1 MSWDE
6 AFAGDPQEVA
16 GRFTAWVQA
25 AAALSRNLAAEQHRA
40 PRFRQTLDTFISSA
54 TRLAS
59 RTQAT
64 AEDPAVWAR
73 VFADVPGNA
82 PASGPPLEA
91 APPAPGASPGGNGH
105 AGQVSDGNDDAAGPA
120 TAPGLS
126 ADAEDDLPVA
136 CRNADDLRRLAAAYM
151 LSSVTEPGP
160 ARGTQVT
167 VVHDHGRTVLLHDPA
182 RGTMASGYRLAP
194 GEVPA
199 YLAAYLRYPQL
210 PPRCLADLAR
220 EGHASPGI
228 LTLACARETAA
239 RHGLEVRVRRVAGRS
254 YITFCEPGV
263 TGLPVLSYPA
273 GAGNAFH
280 GPSAIPV
287 AVINSYLFTYRRSVP
302 ANIFAPPGAAPRDW
316 ARRVTQLTPH
326 MVDEG
331 GYFIRAARDHL
342 TAALAAARN
351 GNAEEAARLLS
362 QAESATPPLTP
373 SPERDAELT
382 AVIAQ
387 HTARYGHTEDPA
399 SYMARAVPALLDASD
414 REWEW
419 VRSYISAHPEV
430 RESPAPGDT
439 TAPASRPDEDRE
451 GYIATSR
458 RAATAFENGDFEQ
471 ALTLLDQAELLYPA
485 SAAAVARARDKVC
498 ARMQQPGTG
507 DAGTSQQQP
516 SASQHT
522 VTPVASPGEPDEAG
536 TVSTA
541 GETTPVTGPEQHRA
555 AGPPEGTQ
563 PLTAH
568 TGWAGDLRP
577 ERLLYAD
584 GTPLVIRGQGDDN
597 DQVLPAT
604 AAGTVPAPADSDYGP
619 GRLQVVRW
627 DDGQH
632 AIIHPALAS
641 PAGIDPHAGLSDRDR
656 ARWEAFDLA
665 EAWPTATAGL
675 SPRLV
680 DVGDYLEVERGPRNR
695 TTDRR
700 EVQWMRPGRG
710 ALAGGLEFKVA
721 GVMSPLFYPPNS
733 LVPVCI
739 PNEHPSLA
747 AAVHAALAGA
757 PDPAATEDP
766 VPDLSPTAGDDNT
779 ATPDTARATT
789 RPAQAAPAPPAG
801 NRPEAAAT
809 PGTGPRPAPGE
820 TAGAGVPELAS
831 SPPTNSDL
839 AAELRR
845 LPGFAR
851 WLSLTGTP
859 PAAGDLDAQRPGA
872 GSSAVCDARGIEIT
886 VSGPDFTRHG
896 LVTWPQAASW
906 IDKGVTP
913 ARLGLVVIA
922 DRLSTFCRTHRDQ
935 LIAAGTSDPD
945 AAAAEL
951 GQIRD
956 TAAAMI
962 VDAAL
967 RSRGAAKPV
976 PPAGPDD
983 PAWYTAVMITRPDR
997 TAGKAENAAL
1007 ERLTRLRTAI
1017 REPQPAT
1024 AAEIRAAIRRWTR
1037 HGGLPD
1043 LVRALD
1049 NPAAMRGWISEQA
1062 SRRGE
1067 GQYDS
1072 SGECW
1077 YGSSPDGL
1085 ITDRNGDDRAPVL
1098 IRWEEIPAWIQ
1109 PGITSSQRDRLLAAD
1124 DAATAIARRRLTA
1137 AVHPNVGL
1145 TTPDEEEDKQADERL
1160 TEAVDAVWAAITASP
1175 PPSPADLEN
1184 ACHVYRDTG
1193 PVQPALFD
1201 DPRQDSTPTQD
1212 STRAADSRQPRPA
1225 PPRPAVP
1232 AATAGAPPA
1241 EDATRP
1247 DPPARPGT
1255 GTRHTPSPT
1264 PAGQQQPGADRPEQD
1279 TAAKDQAAKPSDAA
1293 PARASGTPEQNP
1305 AAAAVS
1311 APAGPAHADDPEPPQ
1326 TPATNSDLAIAL
1338 HSMSDQELTSF
1349 LTLGKTPDGHGSLT
1363 DRRKGLPDA
1372 GAAQM
1377 LNFDHAGVRITVSSR
1392 RFRRHGQISWRQVA
1406 SWIDTGLTPARLG
1419 IIVGASHLG
1428 TFTNAR
1434 RDQLIAAGKDNIDA
1448 AITELRRISDDAIEA
1463 ALSAALAARDADAP
1477 VPPASRGKPAYR
1489 TTAMLTRPD
1498 PAATAEENA
1507 ALTRIA
1513 ELESAIR
1520 GAQPCTPAD
1529 IKGTIRWWIGDDL
1542 PEYARALASP
1552 ESMRAWISRQAS
1564 GPASRPG
1571 QGSYDSALGRYYSAF
1586 PEGLRTHKGSDTR
1599 VTPYILWEEIPAW
1612 IQPGLPAS
1620 LRDRLAAA
1628 EPRPA
1633 PGRKRTTPARPPD
1646 GAADPASQADDPL
1659 PRPLREA
1666 IDAAWAAIDAAPPP
1680 SPADLDHARTP
1691 YRGTGAAQ
1699 QPQPGSPA
1707 KTGKPGPVTPAPRPR
1722 TEPSPARPPRHA
1734 GPAADR
1740 QDELPAAASSPA
1752 GPPPRHDKPAPAIT
1766 SSRTRPSRAPET
1778 TALPQP
1784 ATTPDPLTDDD
1795 IFLGISRLPAFV
1807 IGDLFHAIDTGQPL
1821 ESVSRQLAPY
1831 SGERAAGEPD
1841 PGAREAV
1848 TAEPAGL
1855 RIQVDPAGSRRTGLI
1870 TWRQVDDL
1878 LRPGTTP
1885 ARRQIVTQAWQVRV
1899 GFMAANA
1906 SFRAV
1911 GEGRLAAAAEDE
1923 LRAQAAAAVTAILAA
1938 AHPSAG
1944 GQAPQTA
1951 DEDATVERIADLA
1964 AALPSEPPRSRT
1976 PAGQVT
1982 TGDIIG
1988 HPGYR
1993 FQPFRVA
2000 APPRHTDAAVE
2011 ITGRLTEP
2019 TGTEPAGPITLT
2031 LPRAGRPG
2039 PVVSV
2044 IPAPARSLRPLFPGH
2059 DAAADTG
2066 QPADTRPDRAP
2077 AETAG
2082 APSDAVPAPDA
2093 ETPSQPAARTPNP
2106 QPGGDNATSSR
2117 LNCTIRIT
2125 CFSRTQRRTASA
2137 DSSPGP
2143 GAPRDSRPAGHRPRL
2158 PPQPRGGPAGR
2169 RGLTDGRA

>member
-1 MSWDE
+1 
-6 AFAGDPQEVA
+6 
-16 GRFTAWVQA
+16 
-25 AAALSRNLAAEQHRA
+25 
-40 PRFRQTLDTFISSA
+40 
-54 TRLAS
+54 
-59 RTQAT
+59 
-64 AEDPAVWAR
+64 
-73 VFADVPGNA
+73 
-82 PASGPPLEA
+82 
-91 APPAPGASPGGNGH
+91 
-105 AGQVSDGNDDAAGPA
+105 
-120 TAPGLS
+120 
-126 ADAEDDLPVA
+126 
-136 CRNADDLRRLAAAYM
+136 
-151 LSSVTEPGP
+151 
-160 ARGTQVT
+160 
-167 VVHDHGRTVLLHDPA
+167 
-182 RGTMASGYRLAP
+182 
-194 GEVPA
+194 
-199 YLAAYLRYPQL
+199 
-210 PPRCLADLAR
+210 
-220 EGHASPGI
+220 
-228 LTLACARETAA
+228 
-239 RHGLEVRVRRVAGRS
+239 
-254 YITFCEPGV
+254 
-263 TGLPVLSYPA
+263 
-273 GAGNAFH
+273 
-280 GPSAIPV
+280 
-287 AVINSYLFTYRRSVP
+287 
-302 ANIFAPPGAAPRDW
+302 
-316 ARRVTQLTPH
+316 
-326 MVDEG
+326 
-331 GYFIRAARDHL
+331 
-342 TAALAAARN
+342 
-351 GNAEEAARLLS
+351 
-362 QAESATPPLTP
+362 
-373 SPERDAELT
+373 
-382 AVIAQ
+382 
-387 HTARYGHTEDPA
+387 
-399 SYMARAVPALLDASD
+399 
-414 REWEW
+414 
-419 VRSYISAHPEV
+419 
-430 RESPAPGDT
+430 
-439 TAPASRPDEDRE
+439 
-451 GYIATSR
+451 
-458 RAATAFENGDFEQ
+458 
-471 ALTLLDQAELLYPA
+471 
-485 SAAAVARARDKVC
+485 
-498 ARMQQPGTG
+498 MQQPGTG
-507 DAGTSQQQP
+507 DAGTGQQQP
-516 SASQHT
+516 SAGQHT
-522 VTPVASPGEPDEAG
+522 VTPVAGPDTPDEPG
-536 TVSTA
+536 TVPAAADEPAATA
-541 GETTPVTGPEQHRA
+541 GETTPVTGPEQHHA

-563 PLTAH
+563 PVTAH

-584 GTPLVIRGQGDDN
+584 GTPLTIRGQGDDN

-627 DDGQH
+627 DDGRY

-641 PAGIDPHAGLSDRDR
+641 PAGIDAYAGLSDRDR

-675 SPRLV
+675 PPRLV
-680 DVGDYLEVERGPRNR
+680 DVGDYLEVERGPRSR

-721 GVMSPLFYPPNS
+721 GVMSLLFYPPNS
-733 LVPVCI
+733 RVPVCI
-739 PNEHPSLA
+739 PNEHPSLPA
-747 AAVHAALAGA
+747 AIHAALAGA
-757 PDPAATEDP
+757 PDPAGTEDP
-766 VPDLSPTAGDDNT
+766 DPDLSPRAAGDDT

-789 RPAQAAPAPPAG
+789 RPGQAASAPPAG
-801 NRPEAAAT
+801 NRPEAAPQAAAT
-809 PGTGPRPAPGE
+809 PGTGTRPAPGE
-820 TAGAGVPELAS
+820 TAGTGVPELAA
-831 SPPTNSDL
+831 SPPANSDL

-906 IDKGVTP
+906 IDNGVTP
-913 ARLGLVVIA
+913 ARLGLVIIA

-956 TAAAMI
+956 TAVAMI
-962 VDAAL
+962 VDAAS

-983 PAWYTAVMITRPDR
+983 PAWYTTVMITRPDR

-1024 AAEIRAAIRRWTR
+1024 AAEIRATIRRWTR
-1037 HGGLPD
+1037 HGGLPA
-1043 LVRALD
+1043 LVRGLD
-1049 NPAAMRGWISEQA
+1049 NPAAMRTWISEQA

-1072 SGECW
+1072 SGERW

-1124 DAATAIARRRLTA
+1124 DATTVNARRRVAA
-1137 AVHPNVGL
+1137 AVHPNAGL
-1145 TTPDEEEDKQADERL
+1145 TAPGEEEDKQAGERL
-1160 TEAVDAVWAAITASP
+1160 TEAVDAVWAAIEASP

-1184 ACHVYRDTG
+1184 ACHVYRDTS

-1201 DPRQDSTPTQD
+1201 DPQQDSTPAQD
-1212 STRAADSRQPRPA
+1212 STRATASRQPRPA
-1225 PPRPAVP
+1225 PSRHAVPAGTGRP

-1241 EDATRP
+1241 EDAPRQ

-1255 GTRHTPSPT
+1255 GTRHTPSAG
-1264 PAGQQQPGADRPEQD
+1264 PAGQQHPGADRPEQD
-1279 TAAKDQAAKPSDAA
+1279 TAAKDQAAKPSRAA

-1305 AAAAVS
+1305 ATAAVP

-1363 DRRKGLPDA
+1363 GRRKGLPDA
-1372 GAAQM
+1372 GASQM
-1377 LNFDHAGVRITVSSR
+1377 LNFDRGGVRITVSSR
-1392 RFRRHGQISWRQVA
+1392 RSRRHGQISWRQVA

-1419 IIVGASHLG
+1419 IIVGASHVG
-1428 TFTNAR
+1428 TFTYAR

-1448 AITELRRISDDAIEA
+1448 AITELRRISNDAIDA

-1477 VPPASRGKPAYR
+1477 VPQASRGKPAYR

-1498 PAATAEENA
+1498 PAATADENA

-1529 IKGTIRWWIGDDL
+1529 IKSTIRWWIGDDL

-1571 QGSYDSALGRYYSAF
+1571 KGSYDSALGRYYSAF

-1633 PGRKRTTPARPPD
+1633 PGRTRTAPARPPA

-1680 SPADLDHARTP
+1680 SPADLDHARTL

-1707 KTGKPGPVTPAPRPR
+1707 KTGKPGPAVTPAPRPR
-1722 TEPSPARPPRHA
+1722 AEPGPALPPRRT

-1740 QDELPAAASSPA
+1740 QDELPAAASSSA
-1752 GPPPRHDKPAPAIT
+1752 GPQPRHDTPAPAAT
-1766 SSRTRPSRAPET
+1766 SSGTRPGRAPEP

-1784 ATTPDPLTDDD
+1784 ASYPGPAHRRRHLPRHQPPARLRDRRPVPRGRHQPAS
-1795 IFLGISRLPAFV
+1795 GI
-1807 IGDLFHAIDTGQPL
+1807 GQP
-1821 ESVSRQLAPY
+1821 
-1831 SGERAAGEPD
+1831 
-1841 PGAREAV
+1841 
-1848 TAEPAGL
+1848 
-1855 RIQVDPAGSRRTGLI
+1855 
-1870 TWRQVDDL
+1870 
-1878 LRPGTTP
+1878 P
-1885 ARRQIVTQAWQVRV
+1885 ARAV
-1899 GFMAANA
+1899 
-1906 SFRAV
+1906 FR
-1911 GEGRLAAAAEDE
+1911 
-1923 LRAQAAAAVTAILAA
+1923 
-1938 AHPSAG
+1938 
-1944 GQAPQTA
+1944 
-1951 DEDATVERIADLA
+1951 
-1964 AALPSEPPRSRT
+1964 
-1976 PAGQVT
+1976 
-1982 TGDIIG
+1982 
-1988 HPGYR
+1988 
-1993 FQPFRVA
+1993 
-2000 APPRHTDAAVE
+2000 
-2011 ITGRLTEP
+2011 
-2019 TGTEPAGPITLT
+2019 
-2031 LPRAGRPG
+2031 
-2039 PVVSV
+2039 
-2044 IPAPARSLRPLFPGH
+2044 
-2059 DAAADTG
+2059 
-2066 QPADTRPDRAP
+2066 
-2077 AETAG
+2077 
-2082 APSDAVPAPDA
+2082 
-2093 ETPSQPAARTPNP
+2093 
-2106 QPGGDNATSSR
+2106 
-2117 LNCTIRIT
+2117 
-2125 CFSRTQRRTASA
+2125 
-2137 DSSPGP
+2137 
-2143 GAPRDSRPAGHRPRL
+2143 
-2158 PPQPRGGPAGR
+2158 
-2169 RGLTDGRA
+2169 